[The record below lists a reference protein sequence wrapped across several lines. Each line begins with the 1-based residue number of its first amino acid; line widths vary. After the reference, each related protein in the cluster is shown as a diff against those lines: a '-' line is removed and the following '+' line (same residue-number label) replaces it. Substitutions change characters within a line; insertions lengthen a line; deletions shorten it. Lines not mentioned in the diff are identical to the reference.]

1 MRVGIVDLGTL
12 SIRFDIYQLQP
23 RSAPKLLRAH
33 RDMLRLGESI
43 YANGGIDETAADRT
57 CEQFRKI
64 ATIAKEYSTDEV
76 VAVATSALRDAEGG
90 QALLERIRHETN
102 IVVKIISGDE
112 EARLTATGILANEQ
126 RLPDRLAL
134 VDIGGGST
142 EISLVR
148 GDQVEL
154 QRSLEIG
161 AERLLQFAYAHAGEF
176 THPVP
181 SQTEEVMRAECR
193 RVLRALL
200 PDAAAFGARLVVG
213 SSGTIR
219 ALARLK
225 RPHGEEA
232 ATLTASAVTLLV
244 EEMLRSGPAEML
256 KIPGMEPNRMVVMV
270 PGALLFQEIL
280 QHLACNEIR
289 VTRFSLRH
297 GILEQFIQQRRAR
310 S

>member
-1 MRVGIVDLGTL
+1 MRYGIVDLGTL
-12 SIRFDIYQLQP
+12 SIRFDIYQLHGKA
-23 RSAPKLLRAH
+23 APKLLRAH

-43 YANGGIDETAADRT
+43 YANGRIDEAAADRS

-64 ATIAKEYSTDEV
+64 AALAKEYHTDEV
-76 VAVATSALRDAEGG
+76 VAVATSALRDALGG
-90 QALLERIRHETN
+90 QALLERIRTETG
-102 IVVKIISGDE
+102 IAVRIISGEE
-112 EARLTATGILANEQ
+112 EARLTAQGVLANEL
-126 RLPDRLAL
+126 RLPERLAL

-142 EISLVR
+142 EISLVFR
-148 GDQVEL
+148 GQIEQL
-154 QRSLEIG
+154 RSLEIG
-161 AERLLQFAYAHAGEF
+161 AERLLQFAYSHGGEF

-181 SQTEEVMRAECR
+181 HATEIVMREECR
-193 RVLRALL
+193 RVLRSLL
-200 PDAAAFGARLVVG
+200 PDAPSFGAQLVVG

-232 ATLTASAVTLLV
+232 TSLERGTVDALTA
-244 EEMLRSGPAEML
+244 EMLRADPAEML

-280 QHLACNEIR
+280 AHLNCDPIR

-297 GILEQFIQQRRAR
+297 GILAELIAHRGG
-310 S
+310 